1 MTADGLEM
9 QEKEKI
15 KRLSQS
21 SFLNGLPK
29 QQMAA
34 LAACTEEVACEAGD
48 RVLTKGEGGT
58 QMYFIMEGRFRVHDG
73 QVVLAILSD
82 GEVFG
87 DLSALDAQER
97 SASVTAE
104 DDARLLCLDSE
115 ALYRVISQKPDAF
128 KSIIRAICK
137 HERKII
143 SSLTERTRKVAAY
156 EKELEIGRRIQAGFL
171 PQEIPEFEGWNIA
184 SYFKA
189 AREVAGD
196 FFDVFQLPNDKYL
209 ALVIGDVCD
218 KGVGAALFMTL
229 FRSLTRASCLYG
241 CMQKIGDI
249 EKQADIPET
258 ILLNSILTTNRY
270 IATTHGDSS
279 MFASMF
285 FGILDTETRQLVYV
299 NGGHEAPLIFCA
311 DGSREMLAT
320 TGPVLGLFTTANY
333 TVKKIKLEKE
343 DLLFAYTDG
352 VTEAKNDR
360 GELFSEEQLLEIS
373 NPEIECPQA
382 FLDDILR
389 HVHSHCNGED
399 QFDDI
404 TMLAVKCHG

>member
-1 MTADGLEM
+1 MHA
-9 QEKEKI
+9 KEII

-21 SFLNGLPK
+21 TFLTGLSE
-29 QQMAA
+29 QEMLV
-34 LAACTEEVACEAGD
+34 LATHAEDVACAAGD
-48 RVLTKGEGGT
+48 RILTKGDIGT
-58 QMYFIMEGRFRVHDG
+58 RMYFIMEGRFRVHDG
-73 QVVLAILSD
+73 QTMLAILSN

-87 DLSALDAQER
+87 DLSALDALER

-104 DDARLLCLDSE
+104 EDARLLCLDSE
-115 ALYRVISQKPDAF
+115 VLYRVISQKPDAM
-128 KSIIRAICK
+128 KAIIKAVCR
-137 HERKII
+137 HQRNII
-143 SSLTERTRKVAAY
+143 GDLTDTTRRIAVY

-171 PQEIPEFEGWNIA
+171 PQEIPEFKDWDIA

-241 CMQKIGDI
+241 CMQKLGDI
-249 EKQADIPET
+249 EKQADTPET

-333 TVKKIKLEKE
+333 TVKKIQLEKE

-360 GELFSEEQLLEIS
+360 GELFSEEQLLEIA

-404 TMLAVKCHG
+404 TMLAVKCHR

>member
-1 MTADGLEM
+1 MRA
-9 QEKEKI
+9 KEKI

-21 SFLNGLPK
+21 TFLRGLSE
-29 QQMAA
+29 QEMLV
-34 LAACTEEVACEAGD
+34 LATHAEDVACAAGD
-48 RVLTKGEGGT
+48 RILTKGETGT
-58 QMYFIMEGRFRVHDG
+58 RMYFIMEGRFRVHDG
-73 QVVLAILSD
+73 QTMLAILSN

-115 ALYRVISQKPDAF
+115 VLYRVISQKPDAM
-128 KSIIRAICK
+128 KAIIKAVCR
-137 HERKII
+137 HQRNII
-143 SSLTERTRKVAAY
+143 GDLTDTTRRIDVY

-171 PQEIPEFEGWNIA
+171 PQEIPEFKDWDIA

-241 CMQKIGDI
+241 CMQKLGDI
-249 EKQADIPET
+249 EKQADIPEA

-320 TGPVLGLFTTANY
+320 TGPVLGLFATANY
-333 TVKKIKLEKE
+333 TVKKIQLEKE

-352 VTEAKNDR
+352 ITEAKNDR
-360 GELFSEEQLLEIS
+360 GELFSEERLLEIA
-373 NPEIECPQA
+373 NPKIECPQA
-382 FLDDILR
+382 FLDDVLR
-389 HVHSHCNGED
+389 HVHSHCYGED

-404 TMLAVKCHG
+404 TMLAVKCHS

>member
-1 MTADGLEM
+1 MRA
-9 QEKEKI
+9 KEKI

-21 SFLNGLPK
+21 TFLRGLSE
-29 QQMAA
+29 QEMLV
-34 LAACTEEVACEAGD
+34 LATHAEDVACAAGD
-48 RVLTKGEGGT
+48 QILTKGETGT
-58 QMYFIMEGRFRVHDG
+58 RMYFIMEGRFRVHDG
-73 QVVLAILSD
+73 QTMLAILSN

-104 DDARLLCLDSE
+104 EDARLLCLDSE
-115 ALYRVISQKPDAF
+115 VLYRVISQKPDAM
-128 KSIIRAICK
+128 KAIIKAVCR
-137 HERKII
+137 HQRNII
-143 SSLTERTRKVAAY
+143 GDLTDTTRRMAVY

-171 PQEIPEFEGWNIA
+171 PQKIPEFKDWDIA

-241 CMQKIGDI
+241 CMQKLGDI

-320 TGPVLGLFTTANY
+320 TGPVLGLFATANY
-333 TVKKIKLEKE
+333 TVKKIQLEKE

-360 GELFSEEQLLEIS
+360 GELFSEEQLLEIA

-404 TMLAVKCHG
+404 TMLAVKCRG

>member
-1 MTADGLEM
+1 MHA
-9 QEKEKI
+9 KEII

-21 SFLNGLPK
+21 TFLTGLSE
-29 QQMAA
+29 QEMLV
-34 LAACTEEVACEAGD
+34 LATHAEDVACVAGD
-48 RVLTKGEGGT
+48 RILTKGDIGT
-58 QMYFIMEGRFRVHDG
+58 RMYFIMEGRFRVHDG
-73 QVVLAILSD
+73 QTMLAILSN

-87 DLSALDAQER
+87 DLSALDALER

-104 DDARLLCLDSE
+104 EDARLLCLDSE
-115 ALYRVISQKPDAF
+115 VLYRVISQKPDAM
-128 KSIIRAICK
+128 KAIIKAVCR
-137 HERKII
+137 HQRNII
-143 SSLTERTRKVAAY
+143 GDLTDTTRRIAVY

-171 PQEIPEFEGWNIA
+171 PQEIPEFKDWDIA

-241 CMQKIGDI
+241 CMQKLGDI
-249 EKQADIPET
+249 EKQTDIPET

-333 TVKKIKLEKE
+333 TVKKIQLEKE

-360 GELFSEEQLLEIS
+360 GELFSEEQLLEIA

-404 TMLAVKCHG
+404 TMLAVKCHS